1 MPRSST
7 ILVALLPLSLLCAC
21 AGASKDPTGAPAAS
35 TAVRPPELL
44 RGTHPELRVPM
55 STSSRATVRI
65 ELEVMVDANGSPD
78 MRTFK
83 AVGPGAD
90 INGDALR
97 TWIEGASFRPA
108 RLGDHAV
115 PGLFKTRLEVSSRRM

>member
-1 MPRSST
+1 MPRSSKV
-7 ILVALLPLSLLCAC
+7 LVALLPLSLLCAC
-21 AGASKDPTGAPAAS
+21 AGAPKDPTDAPAAT

-44 RGTHPELRVPM
+44 RGTRPDLRVPT

-65 ELEVMVDANGSPD
+65 ELEVMVDADGSPD

-90 INGDALR
+90 LNGDALR

-115 PGLFKTRLEVSSRRM
+115 PGLFKMRLEASARRM

>member
-1 MPRSST
+1 MPRSSKV
-7 ILVALLPLSLLCAC
+7 LVALLPLSLLCAC
-21 AGASKDPTGAPAAS
+21 AGASKDPTGAPTAT

-44 RGTHPELRVPM
+44 RGTRPELRVPT

-65 ELEVMVDANGSPD
+65 DLEVMVDANGSPD

-90 INGDALR
+90 MNGDALR

-115 PGLFKTRLEVSSRRM
+115 PGLFKMRLEASSRRM

>member
-1 MPRSST
+1 MPRSSKV
-7 ILVALLPLSLLCAC
+7 LVALLPLSLLCAC
-21 AGASKDPTGAPAAS
+21 AGASKDPTGAPTAT

-44 RGTHPELRVPM
+44 RGTRPELRVPT

-65 ELEVMVDANGSPD
+65 DLEVMVDANGSPD

-90 INGDALR
+90 MNGDALR

-108 RLGDHAV
+108 RLDGHAV
-115 PGLFKTRLEVSSRRM
+115 PGLFKMRLEAAVRRM